1 MLAVLFRLLPFSRL
15 SATVGQAKKKE
26 SSLLGLGVSHFWA
39 FHYFAVFKIIF
50 YNYYY
55 ENVAKVEKFCMQ
67 NIEYYHF
74 FFIQHFPYRILP
86 TNL

>member
-26 SSLLGLGVSHFWA
+26 SSLLGFGVSHFWA
-39 FHYFAVFKIIF
+39 FQYFAVFKIIF

-55 ENVAKVEKFCMQ
+55 ENVHKVKQFRMQ
-67 NIEYYHF
+67 SI
-74 FFIQHFPYRILP
+74 FIQHFPYHILP